1 MKTFKLSLIG
11 LILFSTMAYSQPINA
26 KNTTETSAA
35 VLRAEL
41 MKMIQNPNLRQ
52 NGIAEA
58 NVQIQ
63 FTIGDKGELNIMKID
78 TESEYLAKFIK
89 EKLEKPSVSHLQVA
103 N

>member
-1 MKTFKLSLIG
+1 
-11 LILFSTMAYSQPINA
+11 MAFSQPINA
-26 KNTTETSAA
+26 KNTTDTSAA

-63 FTIGDKGELNIMKID
+63 FTIGDKGEINIVKID
-78 TESEYLAKFIK
+78 TESEYLTSFIK
-89 EKLEKPSVSHLQVA
+89 EKLDNQRINIEKIRKDKVYFLKVRFELV
-103 N
+103 